1 MRTGV
6 LLFVVGLILVGG
18 ILLWRSNVDPF
29 NPLQSFQSLPPRAPV
44 EESRLATP
52 AAKHPATKPAR
63 VAQSTPAAVE
73 GKPVPVEAARVGEIP
88 LAAPPVVPIVPRDLP
103 PFPVVDQ
110 IPLGVRETAVT
121 TKYGDPALSAMTST
135 DGHTVETFVYTRDGG
150 RLSTVIHLKDGRV
163 SSAYTKTSPPRA
175 TGMSI
180 PRHLLND

>member
-29 NPLQSFQSLPPRAPV
+29 NPLQSFQSLPPRAPA
-44 EESRLATP
+44 EDSRPAAL
-52 AAKHPATKPAR
+52 AAKHPATKAGATR
-63 VAQSTPAAVE
+63 VAQSTPAPVE
-73 GKPVPVEAARVGEIP
+73 EKPVPVEAARVGEVP
-88 LAAPPVVPIVPRDLP
+88 LAATPVAPIVPRDLP
-103 PFPVVDQ
+103 PFPAVDQ
-110 IPLGVRETAVT
+110 IPLGGRETAVT

-135 DGHTVETFVYTRDGG
+135 DGHTLETFVYTRDGG

-163 SSAYTKTSPPRA
+163 SSAYTKTAPARA

-180 PRHLLND
+180 P